1 MSRVTVLDRSGKKV
15 SEMNVAQDV
24 FSYPVKDHLL
34 YEAVV
39 NYRANQRRGTASTKT
54 RSEVRGGGRKP
65 WRQKGTGRARAGS
78 IRSPIWRK
86 GGVTFGPK
94 PRHYGHNLPK
104 KVKRNALK
112 SALALKW
119 EEKQLLVLKA
129 LEFKEPKTKEGA
141 NFLETFKLDSA
152 LIVDSHQNRNLF
164 LSLRNIPKVK
174 VVDSGQLTVY
184 DVLNHEWLVFSQ
196 NAFESLVE
204 RLMR

>member
-1 MSRVTVLDRSGKKV
+1 MSKITVLDRNGKKV
-15 SEMNVAQDV
+15 SELTVAKDL

-54 RSEVRGGGRKP
+54 RNEVRGGGRKP

-94 PRHYGHNLPK
+94 PRQYGYKLPK
-104 KVKRNALK
+104 KIKRNALR

-119 EEKQLLVLKA
+119 EEKKILILKV

-141 NFLETFKLDSA
+141 NFLSKLKLDSA
-152 LIVDSHQNRNLF
+152 LIVDSHENKNLF
-164 LSLRNIPKVK
+164 LSLRNLPKVK
-174 VVDSGQLTVY
+174 VVDTNLLTVY
-184 DVLNHEWLVFSQ
+184 DVLSHEWLVFSQ
-196 NAFESLVE
+196 TAFESMIE
-204 RLMR
+204 RLR

>member
-1 MSRVTVLDRSGKKV
+1 MSKVTVLDRSGKKV
-15 SEMNVAQDV
+15 SELNVAQDV

-39 NYRANQRRGTASTKT
+39 NYRANQRRGTSSTKT
-54 RSEVRGGGRKP
+54 RNEVRGGGRKP

-94 PRHYGHNLPK
+94 PRHYGYNLPK
-104 KVKRNALK
+104 KAKRNALR
-112 SALALKW
+112 SALAQKW
-119 EEKQLLVLKA
+119 KENHLLVLKA
-129 LEFKEPKTKEGA
+129 LEFKEPKTKEGT
-141 NFLETFKLDSA
+141 NFLEAFKLDSA
-152 LIVDSHQNRNLF
+152 LIVDSHQNKNLF
-164 LSLRNIPKVK
+164 LSLRNIPRVK
-174 VVDSGQLTVY
+174 VVDSNQLTVY

-204 RLMR
+204 RMMR